1 MDNENLVR
9 LFSLSDLFSV
19 MLRKKNTLA
28 ILSLLFCLINA
39 DLLAQNYLIL
49 QRGKN
54 EKSRLTYEVG
64 ESMVY
69 LQKGL
74 DYYIQDVIREINQDV
89 IVLEENILSLDQ
101 IEVIDIRNKDPRN
114 QTLSN
119 MSLLPI
125 AAGGLLLLAGGI
137 NSLYADQNISYDS
150 GTLVAA
156 GALIGG
162 GLLLRPLRYN
172 KFKNRGK
179 NKLQVIALDELEAE
193 EEK

>member
-1 MDNENLVR
+1 
-9 LFSLSDLFSV
+9 

>member
-1 MDNENLVR
+1 LDNENLVR